1 VLGHAYTIT
10 AELHGPAAARVVRT
24 AVVRV
29 TGQPLAPLLIY
40 RWADSLV

>member
-10 AELHGPAAARVVRT
+10 AELHGPAPARVVRT

-40 RWADSLV
+40 RWG